1 MKNRLLIACVT
12 AAVAAAASGCSKTP
26 PVSNL
31 NQNTNV
37 TVTVDANNMPPG
49 LSAVPIAPSANSTP
63 GIPPANQAYI
73 TTRGATPTPGIP
85 DPKNLGKQLKPGATP
100 TPGIPSEAELR
111 RQLKTPIS
119 NVNTNAAPS
128 GPMMMR
134 ERKRPL
140 PIKTPE

>member
-1 MKNRLLIACVT
+1 MKNRVLIPTLIA
-12 AAVAAAASGCSKTP
+12 AIAAAAGCSRTP
-26 PVSNL
+26 VANS

-85 DPKNLGKQLKPGATP
+85 DPKTLGKPLKPGATP

-111 RQLKTPIS
+111 RQLQTPLS
-119 NVNTNAAPS
+119 NVNKNAAPG
-128 GPMMMR
+128 GPMMMQD
-134 ERKRPL
+134 RKRPM
-140 PIKTPE
+140 PARPPQ